1 MKVYYRDLELATEQ
15 VNLTKLDPKLAQF
28 LGQHDFFY
36 IEDLCETFRGI
47 VRESGIKDGVLN
59 AQVMHTTAVLSV
71 NELDE
76 PMLLGDINK
85 CLANLVPHLNDYLH
99 NSKLRT
105 KNLCADDYK
114 CDRNADA
121 HIKSFLIGGHTTSLL
136 VRNGDLVLGRW
147 QRVTLIDFDG
157 PRDRKL
163 TVQVLGN

>member
-1 MKVYYRDLELATEQ
+1 MKIHYKDLVISSNQCNLAQ
-15 VNLTKLDPKLAQF
+15 LDPKLTQF

-36 IEDLCETFRGI
+36 IEDLCDTFRDI
-47 VRESGIKDGVLN
+47 VKESGIRDGILN
-59 AQVMHTTAVLSV
+59 AQTLHTTVVLCV

-85 CLANLVPHLNDYLH
+85 CLSNLVPHLNDYLH

-105 KNLCADDYK
+105 KNLCANES

-121 HIKSFLIGGHTTSLL
+121 HIKSFLIGGQTTSLL
-136 VRNGDLVLGRW
+136 VRDGELMLGQW
-147 QRVTLIDFDG
+147 QRVTMIDFDG
-157 PRDRKL
+157 PRQRKL